1 MKERKIA
8 TAEILGAVHTHTH
21 THTHTGSFR
30 GCLACKKIIRKN
42 KNIKAYELYTFVCAI
57 AQARE

>member
-1 MKERKIA
+1 MKERKIP
-8 TAEILGAVHTHTH
+8 TAETLGAVHTH

>member
-21 THTHTGSFR
+21 THTQVA
-30 GCLACKKIIRKN
+30 LEA
-42 KNIKAYELYTFVCAI
+42 V
-57 AQARE
+57 